1 MKLSFTQDFAAPPER
16 VFAAL
21 LDPATLQAALEGCEK
36 LERTAENRLDAVL
49 RLGLA
54 GIKGTY
60 AGKVEIR
67 DARPPEELTIGFE
80 GKGPGG
86 FVRGSARARLAA
98 APGGG
103 TRLSAEG
110 EASVGGVLA
119 AVGSRLI
126 EAAARKVVGD
136 FFGRLAQRVK

>member
-1 MKLSFTQDFAAPPER
+1 MKLSFTQDFTAPPER

-21 LDPATLQAALEGCEK
+21 LDPPTLQAALEGCEK
-36 LERTAENRLDAVL
+36 LERTAGNRFDAVL

-103 TRLSAEG
+103 TRLSAE
-110 EASVGGVLA
+110 
-119 AVGSRLI
+119 
-126 EAAARKVVGD
+126 
-136 FFGRLAQRVK
+136 

>member
-1 MKLSFTQDFAAPPER
+1 MKLAFAQDFTTPPER

-21 LDPATLQAALEGCEK
+21 LDPGTLRGAIEGCEK
-36 LERTAENRLDAVL
+36 LERTAENRYDVVL
-49 RLGLA
+49 KLGLA

-67 DARPPEELTIGFE
+67 DARPPGELTIAFE

-86 FVRGSARARLAA
+86 FVRGSARAVLAA

-136 FFGRLAQRVK
+136 FFGRLAERVK

>member
-1 MKLSFTQDFAAPPER
+1 MKLSWEQDFGAAPGR

-21 LDPATLQAALEGCEK
+21 LDPGTLKSAIEGCEK
-36 LERTAENRLDAVL
+36 LERLAENRYDVVL
-49 RLGLA
+49 KLGLA
-54 GIKGTY
+54 GLKGTY
-60 AGKVEIR
+60 SGNVEVR
-67 DARPPEELTIGFE
+67 DARPPEELTIAFE

-98 APGGG
+98 RAEG

-110 EASVGGVLA
+110 EATVGGVLA

-136 FFGRLAQRVK
+136 FFRRLAGMVK